1 MALRATQLDRT
12 VALVEK
18 GKLGGTCLH
27 TGCIPTKALLH
38 AAETA
43 DASRDGASVGI
54 RSTFDGVG
62 MAGVN
67 AYKNGVVT
75 RLHKGLQGLVKSTS
89 ITYVEGSGRVTS
101 PTTVD
106 VDGRELTGNHLVLAT
121 GSFARTLPGVE
132 LGPRIVTSTQALE
145 LDDVPGRV
153 VIIGGSVIGVE
164 FASVW
169 RSFGAQ
175 VTVVEALGSL
185 VPLEDDSL
193 GKLLR

>member
-1 MALRATQLDRT
+1 MSPSSDTFDIVVLGGGSAGYACALRATQLDLT

-54 RSTFDGVG
+54 RSTFDGVD

-75 RLHKGLQGLVKSTS
+75 RLHKGL
-89 ITYVEGSGRVTS
+89 
-101 PTTVD
+101 
-106 VDGRELTGNHLVLAT
+106 
-121 GSFARTLPGVE
+121 
-132 LGPRIVTSTQALE
+132 
-145 LDDVPGRV
+145 
-153 VIIGGSVIGVE
+153 
-164 FASVW
+164 
-169 RSFGAQ
+169 
-175 VTVVEALGSL
+175 
-185 VPLEDDSL
+185 
-193 GKLLR
+193 